1 MILEPFRMTPP
12 YDVLLH
18 GSQEMPVGLYHLQ
31 IATAEQL
38 TRLHYSPG
46 SVKAIKAR
54 LKVLTEQGYTQ
65 VDSIPVRQLRSP
77 YFYTLGAKG
86 FQYLKDAGFDTDEA
100 WRAVKEVGKHALFIE
115 HTLELNDVLISAALL
130 QRVSSFRLDH
140 FEHERALKRRPYH
153 ASWQT
158 ERGRQTAT
166 VIPDAFLDFRYEGR
180 RMPVLLEH
188 DRGTEEQFYF
198 RRRIRAY
205 IMLIRTEAYKELFG
219 AKAITVA
226 FTTFVGEHRL
236 EQMRA
241 WARAELASEASTIGT
256 AFCFANLT
264 PPLDPSAVWLAP
276 IWYSA
281 YDTNRTSLLAA

>member
-1 MILEPFRMTPP
+1 
-12 YDVLLH
+12 
-18 GSQEMPVGLYHLQ
+18 MPVGLYHLQ

-46 SVKAIKAR
+46 SIKAIKAR
-54 LKVLTEQGYTQ
+54 LKVLTEHGFTQ

-86 FQYLKDAGFDTDEA
+86 IQYLEEAGFDTHEA

-115 HTLELNDVLISAALL
+115 HTLELDDVLISAALL
-130 QRVSSFRLDH
+130 HRVSSFRLDH
-140 FEHERALKRRPYH
+140 FEHERVLKRRPYH
-153 ASWQT
+153 ATWQT
-158 ERGRQTAT
+158 ERGKQTAT

-219 AKAITVA
+219 TKAITVA
-226 FTTFVGEHRL
+226 FTTFVGKQRL

-241 WARAELASEASTIGT
+241 WARAELASEASTIGA
-256 AFCFANLT
+256 AFCFAHLT

-281 YDTNRTSLLAA
+281 YNTNQTSLLAA